1 MSDRE
6 RWIVYPI
13 LFFAVSLGLRNNGGF
28 RGTVDFETIE
38 CSNLLVR
45 SPDGLPKVQV
55 DTNGSGGRVS
65 VFGANNSRIFT
76 VQGINAGE
84 SSQLQLVGSTG
95 ASVTIVAADQGSQ
108 ANFGSGNLHPQVIV
122 GRSVS
127 DESYGLSAV
136 QFGGASVATVDEMGV
151 RFSEP
156 SDASSGDP
164 ADDTVPEDTVP
175 EDTQSDSGEAA
186 TESP

>member
-1 MSDRE
+1 M
-6 RWIVYPI
+6 
-13 LFFAVSLGLRNNGGF
+13 
-28 RGTVDFETIE
+28 
-38 CSNLLVR
+38 
-45 SPDGLPKVQV
+45 
-55 DTNGSGGRVS
+55 S

-108 ANFGSGNLHPQVIV
+108 ASFGSGNLHPQVIV
-122 GRSVS
+122 GRSIS

-136 QFGGASVATVDEMGV
+136 QFGGSSVATIDENGI

-156 SDASSGDP
+156 SDASPGD
-164 ADDTVPEDTVP
+164 AVDETAP
-175 EDTQSDSGEAA
+175 EDTQSDSGETG